1 MKPLISIIILNWNG
15 WKDTVECLESL
26 FQITYS
32 NYSVILIDNG
42 SVDDSLEKIHNYCN
56 GILRV
61 ESSFFKNNPNNKP
74 IKIFEF
80 SRRESE
86 INDWK
91 KNDFENIPSDRKLI
105 LIKNEKNYGFA
116 EGNNIGIRFSLSNLK
131 PDYIMLLNN
140 DTVVDN
146 FFLQY
151 LTEKMANNESIGFSC
166 PKIYYY
172 DFNGKTNVINFAGG
186 KIDMNRGVS
195 SHIGLDTLDNGQFD
209 SDKMVD
215 WAEGSC
221 ILVKRNM
228 IDMIGLLDRKYFA
241 YLEELDWCLQGKK
254 QGWQTWYV
262 PKAKIWHKIARST
275 QTKSG
280 RLIFFMTRNRIFF
293 MRKNANN
300 KEFFIFFTLFGIQFF
315 KTLCILLTKKDK
327 DLLKCFLKAVKD
339 GFTN

>member
-151 LTEKMANNESIGFSC
+151 LTEKMANNES
-166 PKIYYY
+166 
-172 DFNGKTNVINFAGG
+172 
-186 KIDMNRGVS
+186 
-195 SHIGLDTLDNGQFD
+195 
-209 SDKMVD
+209 MVD

-241 YLEELDWCLQGKK
+241 YWEELDWCLQGKK